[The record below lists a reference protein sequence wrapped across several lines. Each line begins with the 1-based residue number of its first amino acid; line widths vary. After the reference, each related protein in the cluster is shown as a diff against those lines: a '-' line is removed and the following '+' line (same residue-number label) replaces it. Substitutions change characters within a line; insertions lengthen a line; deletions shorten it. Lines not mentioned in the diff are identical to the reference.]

1 MKSRH
6 PNSALEGLQGFQ
18 GIRSSPSMSWETSKL
33 RPAFFGNR
41 PMSRS
46 RGPPQWKSLLI
57 FQWIWLEGGWIPSTL
72 VDLTW
77 IHTEISHFYVST
89 VVFLEVGGWNPT
101 VYHGHRIEIAS
112 ELWILCLTRQDH
124 RIGFSFFVLTSCP
137 YWCWERPG
145 SSAAQTVDGVFMPLW
160 SLLWSNLWNAF
171 LAVSG
176 QSSVWTSCEMRFL
189 WWKKGPIGHEFFRWT
204 SSKTSCWFL
213 LAYVFWSLKPFFCAL
228 KYIWPRQWRIRQEHR
243 GLGLQNST
251 KVIDSASIL
260 QMLRGMKFSAWW
272 DGESIPIWEFLPI
285 MLQNIDILIYYHF
298 SMKALEKYP
307 QKLLL
312 RAGML
317 LLALCIATVPVNSER
332 CGGNVLKISILV
344 STPCAVIR

>member
-189 WWKKGPIGHEFFRWT
+189 WWKKRSNRSW
-204 SSKTSCWFL
+204 
-213 LAYVFWSLKPFFCAL
+213 VFPLNF
-228 KYIWPRQWRIRQEHR
+228 Q
-243 GLGLQNST
+243 
-251 KVIDSASIL
+251 
-260 QMLRGMKFSAWW
+260 
-272 DGESIPIWEFLPI
+272 
-285 MLQNIDILIYYHF
+285 QNILLIFTCICFLIPEAFFLCLEVHMTAAVTHSTGTSRPGASEFNQSDWFSQHIADASWYEILGMMRWWIHPDMGIPSYHVTKYWYTDILPFLY
-298 SMKALEKYP
+298 EGT
-307 QKLLL
+307 
-312 RAGML
+312 R
-317 LLALCIATVPVNSER
+317 E
-332 CGGNVLKISILV
+332 ISPEAFTEGWHAAPGTLHCNCPSQFGKV
-344 STPCAVIR
+344 WGKCA